1 MTEKAMKNSDQEM
14 SSEAKDLL
22 PSLTQSIHLEESRPP
37 HRSQLGILTICF
49 ILVLF
54 VGWAAVTPIEEV
66 AIAQGQVTPTEFIK
80 TVQHLEGGIISEI
93 YISEGDFVKE
103 NQVLIRLDGKAA
115 ASELETLKIR
125 EKTLQIRAERLR
137 AVGLNVQPDFAKFGD
152 DLKSII
158 EDQKSIYDVQIRNRN
173 DQRAVIEKQLE
184 QRKAQLA
191 IQLGQEQ
198 DYREQL
204 AVVEQQRDVN
214 KQLYEKRL
222 LTGTEY
228 RKSEENLTKVRKDL
242 NQVMNQTQET
252 RQLIAEEESR
262 LLELDTRLRNEA
274 LNEMGNVTT
283 ELAQVTEAKAKLE
296 DRVQRLEIKA
306 PIAGIVKGIKN
317 HTIGGVIQAG
327 AEIMQIVPVDALEV
341 EAQVRPQDMGNV
353 KVGLPATVKVSAYE
367 FSRFGGIRGQLRSI
381 SASTFVDDKN
391 IPYYKVYISLEHA
404 YVGNNPELNR
414 VTPGMTVQADIKTG
428 KKTLLQYLIKPV
440 YNAWHG
446 AFREK

>member
-1 MTEKAMKNSDQEM
+1 MTQKSMKNSDHLGEG
-14 SSEAKDLL
+14 AKDLL

-37 HRSQLGILTICF
+37 HRSQVGIFTICM

-54 VGWAAVTPIEEV
+54 ITWAWLTPIEEV
-66 AIAQGQVTPTEFIK
+66 AIAQGQITPTEFIK

-93 YISEGDFVKE
+93 YVNEGDFVKE
-103 NQVLIRLDGKAA
+103 SQLLLRLDGKAA
-115 ASELETLKIR
+115 ASELDTLKIR
-125 EKTLQIRAERLR
+125 EKGLQIRAERLR
-137 AVGLNVQPDFAKFGD
+137 AVGLNTQPDFAKFGD
-152 DLKSII
+152 NLQSIVT
-158 EDQKSIYDVQIRNRN
+158 DQKSIYEIQIKNRN
-173 DQRAVIEKQLE
+173 DQRAVIDKQLE

-204 AVVEQQRDVN
+204 AVVQQQRDVN
-214 KQLYEKRL
+214 KQLFEKRL

-228 RKSEENLTKVRKDL
+228 RRSEENLTKVRKDL

-274 LNEMGNVTT
+274 LTEMGNVTAD
-283 ELAQVTEAKAKLE
+283 LSQVTEAKAKLE

-306 PIAGIVKGIKN
+306 PIGGIVKGIKN
-317 HTIGGVIQAG
+317 HTIGGVVQAG
-327 AEIMQIVPVDALEV
+327 AEVMQIVPVDALEV

-353 KVGLPATVKVSAYE
+353 KVGLQATVKVSAYE
-367 FSRFGGIRGQLRSI
+367 FSRFGGIKGQLRSI
-381 SASTFVDDKN
+381 SASTFLDEKN
-391 IPYYKVYISLEHA
+391 VPYYKVYISLDHA
-404 YVGNNPELNR
+404 YVGNNADLNR
-414 VTPGMTVQADIKTG
+414 VTPGMTVQSDIKTG

-440 YNAWHG
+440 YNAWYG